1 LRQEWKVTSTRVLA
15 AALTIMFNHIV
26 KRRAAIKVN
35 VKHTKSTE
43 DNTTGL
49 EMLPDTQF
57 KLAVLTY
64 TDVTTE

>member
-1 LRQEWKVTSTRVLA
+1 
-15 AALTIMFNHIV
+15 MFNQIV

-35 VKHTKSTE
+35 VKHTKRTE